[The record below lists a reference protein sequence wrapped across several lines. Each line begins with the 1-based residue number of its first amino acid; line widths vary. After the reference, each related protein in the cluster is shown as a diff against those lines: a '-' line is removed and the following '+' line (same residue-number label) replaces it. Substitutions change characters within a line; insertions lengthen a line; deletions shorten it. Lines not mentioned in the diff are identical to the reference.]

1 MLISVQLRATS
12 KPTLLRRT
20 GGPTPPV
27 RFSSIGLLFFL
38 DQIPPTSMLL
48 HSQRSIFF
56 SMTVSESRVPS
67 FLTCLPHSLNHWQF
81 FDCQPCWELQCL
93 HIHCGF
99 PYISASFFF
108 LSFFF
113 FSALNMSLVEEDLR
127 DVDDDYLND
136 TINPKRCMLILKKLG
151 TFIDRPKSFFEIWL
165 GELS

>member
-27 RFSSIGLLFFL
+27 HFSSIGLLFFL

-108 LSFFF
+108 FLFF
-113 FSALNMSLVEEDLR
+113 FSHLNMSLVEEDFR

-136 TINPKRCMLILKKLG
+136 TIN
-151 TFIDRPKSFFEIWL
+151 
-165 GELS
+165 